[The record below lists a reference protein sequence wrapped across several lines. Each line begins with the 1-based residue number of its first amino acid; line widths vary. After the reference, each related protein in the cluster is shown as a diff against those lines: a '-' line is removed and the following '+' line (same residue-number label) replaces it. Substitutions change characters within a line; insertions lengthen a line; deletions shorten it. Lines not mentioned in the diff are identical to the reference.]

1 MMGWLRRRR
10 EKRLEIEAEARGLLV
25 KYGADALGI
34 ARERMVAAA
43 FAGDDDGNARWCR
56 IRQAI
61 RRELG
66 ICDDHVDTATRY
78 LESR

>member
-10 EKRLEIEAEARGLLV
+10 EKRLEIETEARELLV

-66 ICDDHVDTATRY
+66 IPGDHIDTATRY
-78 LESR
+78 LERR